1 MSTVMAANAAAGG
14 VGESSLSLKL
24 EFTKN
29 LNHVTNKIHATSN
42 IDEIMLDVSKDIC
55 SLFNADRLTIYVL
68 GEDNA
73 SLVSKVKTGLNSF
86 KDLKLPIAEQSVAGY
101 AAMHKKLLNI
111 KDVYDE
117 KELAGYSAHLRF
129 LQEVD
134 KRTGYRTKQMLV
146 APILDANS
154 GDLVGVIQVINNKA
168 GVPFAAMVEEG
179 VQELAQ
185 TMAVA
190 LRQRQQG
197 SAVKTKYD
205 YLVAD
210 AVLSAAEFELATR
223 TARRKGVDIEEVLIG
238 EFQVSV
244 AALGKALSSFFG
256 VPYEPYKA
264 DRIKPADLLKNLK
277 REYVESS
284 HWIPIEETQ
293 EGLLILTTDPEKLQ
307 ASRVVNNIFPKNRL
321 VYKVCSQREFKQTL
335 DLFYSGGASSDSTGG
350 FAADES
356 SMDDLLTS
364 LGGEEEEAGGVS
376 QEDVSAAADNEL
388 VKLVNKV
395 IVDAYR
401 MGASDIHIE
410 PGPGK
415 AKTQIRVRKDG
426 SLLNY
431 IEVPSTYRN
440 ALVTRLKIMCD
451 LDISE
456 KRKPQDGKI
465 KFKKYGP
472 LDIELRVAT
481 IPSQGGVEDVVM
493 RILASGEPLPLE
505 KMGFSAR
512 NNELIKTTVSKPY
525 GLFFVCGPTG
535 SGKTTTLHS
544 ILKYINKPDT
554 KIWTAED
561 PVEIT
566 QKGLRQVQINKKAG
580 LDFATIMRAFLR
592 ADPDVIMVG
601 EMRDKETVSIGIEAS
616 LTGHLVFATL
626 HTNSAPESINRL
638 LDMGMDPF
646 NFADA
651 LLGILAQRLGKRLCG
666 DCKKPHI
673 ATADEI
679 KLMLTEYSAELLN
692 TAAWKKDQ
700 VAETKK
706 LYAEW
711 VKLFADDKGQFTL
724 YSPVGCEKCSGTGYR
739 GRVGLHELL
748 IGTDTVKKAI
758 QEHARVAELLAICLE
773 DGMHTLKQDG
783 MEKVLL
789 GITDMHQIRA
799 VCIK

>member
-1 MSTVMAANAAAGG
+1 MNTVMAANGAP
-14 VGESSLSLKL
+14 SSNDEISRRL
-24 EFTKN
+24 EFTRN

-55 SLFNADRLTIYVL
+55 TLFNADRLTIYVV
-68 GEDNA
+68 GDDNA
-73 SLVSKVKTGLNSF
+73 SLISKVKTGLNSF

-101 AAMHKKLLNI
+101 AALHKKMLNI
-111 KDVYDE
+111 KDVHDE
-117 KELAGYSAHLRF
+117 KELASYGEHLRF

-146 APILDANS
+146 APILDSVTN
-154 GDLVGVIQVINNKA
+154 DLIGVIQVINNKA
-168 GVPFAAMVEEG
+168 GVPFSSMVEEG

-190 LRQRQQG
+190 LRQRQQF

-205 YLVAD
+205 YLVSD
-210 AVLSAAEFELATR
+210 AVLSASEFELATR
-223 TARRKGVDIEEVLIG
+223 TARRKGADIEDVLLD
-238 EFQVSV
+238 EFQVSL
-244 AALGKALSSFFG
+244 AALGNALSSYFG
-256 VPYEPYKA
+256 VDYEPFKS
-264 DRIKPADLLKNLK
+264 DRMKPGDLLRNLK

-284 HWIPIEETQ
+284 HWVPIEESE
-293 EGLLILTTDPEKLQ
+293 EGLFILTTDPERLQ
-307 ASRVVNNIFPKNRL
+307 ASRVVNNIFPKHRL
-321 VYKVCSQREFKQTL
+321 IYKVCSQREFKQTL
-335 DLFYSGGASSDSTGG
+335 DLFYGGGYGEAGAG
-350 FAADES
+350 FPMEES
-356 SMDDLLTS
+356 SMDELLS
-364 LGGEEEEAGGVS
+364 SMGGEEEEAGSVT
-376 QEDVSAAADNEL
+376 EDVTAAADNEL
-388 VKLVNKV
+388 VKLVNKI
-395 IVDAYR
+395 IVDAHR

-410 PGPGK
+410 PQPGK
-415 AKTQIRVRKDG
+415 AKTLIRVRKDG
-426 SLLNY
+426 SMLNY
-431 IEVPSTYRN
+431 IEVPASYRN
-440 ALVTRLKIMCD
+440 ALVTRIKIMCD

-456 KRKPQDGKI
+456 KRRPQDGKI
-465 KFKKYGP
+465 KFRKFGP

-493 RILASGEPLPLE
+493 RILSSGEPLSLE
-505 KMGFSAR
+505 KMAFSER
-512 NNELIKTTVSKPY
+512 NAELVKETISKPY

-580 LDFATIMRAFLR
+580 LDFATIMRSFLR

-601 EMRDKETVSIGIEAS
+601 EMRDRETVSIGIEAS

-626 HTNSAPESINRL
+626 HTNSAPESIVRL

-646 NFADA
+646 NFSDA
-651 LLGILAQRLGKRLCG
+651 LLGILAQRLAKRLCA
-666 DCKKPHI
+666 DCRKPHV
-673 ATADEI
+673 ATAEEI
-679 KLMLTEYSAELLN
+679 QALLAEYTTDLVNTSRWQQDPAAATEA
-692 TAAWKKDQ
+692 
-700 VAETKK
+700 VR
-706 LYAEW
+706 AEW
-711 VKLFADDKGQFTL
+711 VKLFASDQQQQQFTL
-724 YSPVGCEKCSGTGYR
+724 YEPVGCDKCSGTGYR
-739 GRVGLHELL
+739 GRVALHELM

-758 QEHARVAELLAICLE
+758 QEHAHVSELLRIALE
-773 DGMHTLKQDG
+773 EGMHTLKQDG
-783 MEKVLL
+783 MEKVLQ